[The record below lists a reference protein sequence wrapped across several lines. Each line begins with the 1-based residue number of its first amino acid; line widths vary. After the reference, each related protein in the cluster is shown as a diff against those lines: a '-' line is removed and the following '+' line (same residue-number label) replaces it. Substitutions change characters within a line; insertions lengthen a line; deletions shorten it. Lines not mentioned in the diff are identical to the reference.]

1 MQQLENKFK
10 KEIKESMEQKLQD
23 QITYQANIKRLEKDN
38 KSLNERLEL
47 QGSSQSSTNQQ
58 LEKKLERLTE
68 ERDHLKEDYETIK
81 QDRERKIEDMR
92 R

>member
-1 MQQLENKFK
+1 
-10 KEIKESMEQKLQD
+10 MEQKLQD
-23 QITYQANIKRLEKDN
+23 QMTYQANIKRLEKDN

>member
-23 QITYQANIKRLEKDN
+23 QMTYQANIKRLEKDN